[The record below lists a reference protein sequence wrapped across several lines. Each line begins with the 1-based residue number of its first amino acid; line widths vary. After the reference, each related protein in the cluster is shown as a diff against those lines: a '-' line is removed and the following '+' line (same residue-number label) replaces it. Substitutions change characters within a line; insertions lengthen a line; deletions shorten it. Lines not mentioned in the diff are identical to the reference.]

1 MAEESTSD
9 PQGGY
14 SAAYRKAAAAGTA
27 ILSDSRSGMK
37 IDHTMSYNDP
47 TIPLRKRI
55 AARIAKSV
63 QDIENPKCIDVAC
76 SMAGDLGHLKEA
88 LGGKP
93 AQLFG
98 IDLLE
103 AQLVKARENLPE
115 AKFTQGDVLALPYGD
130 AEFDSV
136 QTSRLLVHIPDF
148 RKAIDEMIRIMK
160 PGAIGV
166 FSEGEMDQGMLL
178 LTSDDRLRSVHQK
191 KTEFTAKMCANPRA
205 ASNEAGAI
213 GVFSEGEMDQGMMLL
228 TSDDRLRSVHQ
239 KKTEFTA
246 KMCANPRAASNSYKC
261 LLIHADVE
269 DVTMESF
276 SAFLFKPTDMFGN
289 MDIDAQGLKRLVE
302 NGTLTQ
308 EDMDYYLA
316 EATGRSAN
324 EGNFV
329 QQFCG

>member
-1 MAEESTSD
+1 MKRDLSSMAEESTGES
-9 PQGGY
+9 QGGFTD
-14 SAAYRKAAAAGTA
+14 AYRKAAAAGSA
-27 ILSDSRSGMK
+27 IFSDSKSGIK

-76 SMAGDLGHLKEA
+76 SMGGDLGHLKEA
-88 LGGKP
+88 LGAKP

-98 IDLLE
+98 VDLLE
-103 AQLVKARENLPE
+103 AQLVKARENLPD
-115 AKFTQGDVLALPYGD
+115 AKFAQGDVLALPYGN

-136 QTSRLLVHIPDF
+136 QTSRLLVHVPDF

-166 FSEGEMDQGMLL
+166 FSEGDMDHGMLL

-205 ASNEAGAI
+205 ASN
-213 GVFSEGEMDQGMMLL
+213 SYRYLL
-228 TSDDRLRSVHQ
+228 S
-239 KKTEFTA
+239 
-246 KMCANPRAASNSYKC
+246 
-261 LLIHADVE
+261 HADAE
-269 DVTMESF
+269 DVTMEGF
-276 SAFLFKPTDMFGN
+276 TAFMFKPTDMFGT
-289 MDIDAQGLKRLVE
+289 MDYEAQGLKKLVE
-302 NGTLTQ
+302 NGTLAQ

-329 QQFCG
+329 QQFCGPTEIHFRKRK

>member
-1 MAEESTSD
+1 MHREAT
-9 PQGGY
+9 
-14 SAAYRKAAAAGTA
+14 AAYRNAAAAGSA
-27 ILSDSRSGMK
+27 IVSDSKSGIK
-37 IDHTMSYNDP
+37 VDHTMSYNDP

-76 SMAGDLGHLKEA
+76 SMGGDLGHLKEA

-103 AQLVKARENLPE
+103 AQLVKARENLPD
-115 AKFTQGDVLALPYGD
+115 AKFTQGDVMALPYGD

-148 RKAIDEMIRIMK
+148 QKAIDEMIRIMK

-166 FSEGEMDQGMLL
+166 FSEGEMEQGMLL

-191 KTEFTAKMCANPRA
+191 K
-205 ASNEAGAI
+205 S
-213 GVFSEGEMDQGMMLL
+213 
-228 TSDDRLRSVHQ
+228 
-239 KKTEFTA
+239 EFTA
-246 KMCANPRAASNSYKC
+246 KMCANPRAASNSYKY
-261 LLIHADVE
+261 LLSHADVQ
-269 DVTMESF
+269 DVTMEGF
-276 SAFLFKPTDMFGN
+276 TAFLFKPTDMFGN
-289 MDIDAQGLKRLVE
+289 MDFDAQGLKKLVE
-302 NGTLTQ
+302 NGALTQ
-308 EDMDYYLA
+308 EDVDYYLA

-329 QQFCG
+329 QQFCGPIEIHFRKKE